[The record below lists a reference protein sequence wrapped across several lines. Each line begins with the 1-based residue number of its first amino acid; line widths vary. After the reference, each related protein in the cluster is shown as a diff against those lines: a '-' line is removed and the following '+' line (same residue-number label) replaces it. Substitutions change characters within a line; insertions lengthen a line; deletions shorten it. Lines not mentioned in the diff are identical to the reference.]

1 MKWVMHSKFIYAIA
15 EYLQSHHLSLTHT
28 HPKFTELFLN
38 EWIRIKFGF
47 STHII
52 TSASKDDTDYMR
64 FDLSLPFAE
73 SRNSFLSPFTKVKGN
88 EMWLFFGAWE
98 TKGIIS
104 GTKIS
109 SFHGTRLLLE

>member
-1 MKWVMHSKFIYAIA
+1 MHSKFIYAIA
-15 EYLQSHHLSLTHT
+15 EYLQSCHLSHTHT
-28 HPKFTELFLN
+28 HPKFKQLFLN

-52 TSASKDDTDYMR
+52 TSACKDDTDSMR
-64 FDLSLPFAE
+64 FDLSSPFAE
-73 SRNSFLSPFTKVKGN
+73 SGNNFLSPFTKVKGN

-104 GTKIS
+104 QTKIS
-109 SFHGTRLLLE
+109 SFHGARLLLE